1 MSPTFILYWLGYY
14 VMSRRLHL
22 CSHLFF
28 MFASMLHWIDQI
40 YDLPHVAA
48 LSSVLAL
55 GKRQS
60 WVKAQLNSQNFHS
73 VFFFFGVLHVTSI
86 VMGNS

>member
-1 MSPTFILYWLGYY
+1 MSIFVCAEGLICA
-14 VMSRRLHL
+14 R
-22 CSHLFF
+22 SHLFF

-55 GKRQS
+55 GKRHS
-60 WVKAQLNSQNFHS
+60 WLKAQLNSQNFHS
-73 VFFFFGVLHVTSI
+73 VFFFFFGI
-86 VMGNS
+86 V